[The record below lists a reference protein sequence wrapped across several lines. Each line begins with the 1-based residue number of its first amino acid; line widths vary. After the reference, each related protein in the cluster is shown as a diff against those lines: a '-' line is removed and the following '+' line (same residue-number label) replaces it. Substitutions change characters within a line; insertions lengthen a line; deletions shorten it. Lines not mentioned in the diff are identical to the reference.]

1 MPSGDGDVVCGLL
14 DHWERGEFAPG
25 LDHLH
30 PDVQVSSST
39 RQGGF
44 EGKGGVRRLVGD
56 WDQAFEDWS
65 LRVEDLVDCP
75 DGRRLAVGRVRTR
88 GKKTGTEL
96 DRPVALLFTL
106 DDGLIVRIEAFVNRM
121 DEAYAAAGL
130 PREPSS

>member
-1 MPSGDGDVVCGLL
+1 MPSGDGDVVRGLL

-25 LDHLH
+25 VGHLH
-30 PDVQVSSST
+30 PDVQVISST
-39 RQGGF
+39 WQRGF
-44 EGKGGVRRLVGD
+44 EGRGGVRRLVGD
-56 WDQAFEDWS
+56 WEQAFEDWS
-65 LRVEDLVDCP
+65 LSVEGLVDCP

-88 GKKTGTEL
+88 GKKTGGEL

-106 DDGLIVRIEAFVNRM
+106 NDGLIIRIEAFVNRL